1 MEIRPT
7 CLKKK
12 RSLNLSVLERGDF
25 RGCYVQNYCY
35 RMCEQVLDGGIIIAA
50 TSILEEENGLGQGC
64 FFRLR
69 TFVLV

>member
-1 MEIRPT
+1 M
-7 CLKKK
+7 
-12 RSLNLSVLERGDF
+12 
-25 RGCYVQNYCY
+25 QNYCY